1 MFTYVL
7 YMCVYKSLLCSL
19 MAGSAVGGTLS
30 IEVKFVPLDVD
41 LKVDDNAHSTPHES
55 AGGT

>member
-1 MFTYVL
+1 
-7 YMCVYKSLLCSL
+7 